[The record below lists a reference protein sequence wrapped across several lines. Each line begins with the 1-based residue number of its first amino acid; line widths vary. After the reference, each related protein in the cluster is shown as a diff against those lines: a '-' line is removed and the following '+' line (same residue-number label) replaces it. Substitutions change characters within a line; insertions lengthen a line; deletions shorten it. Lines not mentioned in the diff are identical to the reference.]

1 MLCASVWLMLSS
13 MLYSL
18 RLSSGSSFPKPL
30 TLEEER
36 YYLEKSAAGD
46 LDARNVLIER
56 NRGAHHEQ
64 GLKQSDVFRCEKMTR
79 WGPPNFRKISSST
92 RSRVLP
98 FFTTI

>member
-46 LDARNVLIER
+46 LDARTVLSER
-56 NRGAHHEQ
+56 NLRLVAHIMNK
-64 GLKQSDVFRCEKMTR
+64 G
-79 WGPPNFRKISSST
+79 
-92 RSRVLP
+92 
-98 FFTTI
+98 